1 VVAYYLLAAK
11 HEQAQHTS
19 QAGDDDR
26 TGAGGASGA
35 GPVAVGNAPVCACG
49 GAMCRSYLMIHW
61 GGCFHPGLLH
71 CLSSSTRL
79 TMLVWTPRTSTLL
92 TPVPSP
98 PRPPPCACCVCNS
111 PGLRDGDAPF
121 TPDDAAALAVM
132 GRAAL
137 PRDTADGPAAPAV
150 RCACP
155 LGPAYGPL
163 CYPCS
168 VLAACWAP
176 TAAGAGASGAD
187 QAGGCGGCGGCG
199 GMSPCL
205 LTSRGE
211 GREGLKSVA
220 DEEGH

>member
-11 HEQAQHTS
+11 HEQAQQS
-19 QAGDDDR
+19 PQAGD
-26 TGAGGASGA
+26 GGAAGA
-35 GPVAVGNAPVCACG
+35 GPVAVGDAHVCACG
-49 GAMCRSYLMIHW
+49 WAMCRSYLMIHW
-61 GGCFHPGLLH
+61 GGCFHPGLSEPAPS
-71 CLSSSTRL
+71 LSHRRL
-79 TMLVWTPRTSTLL
+79 THFLPLH
-92 TPVPSP
+92 PVL
-98 PRPPPCACCVCNS
+98 CCVNTS

-137 PRDTADGPAAPAV
+137 PRDTVDGPAAPAG

-163 CYPCS
+163 RFPCS
-168 VLAACWAP
+168 ALAAVCCWAP
-176 TAAGAGASGAD
+176 TAAGAGAGAGASGD
-187 QAGGCGGCGGCG
+187 ESGCCGGCGGLCP
-199 GMSPCL
+199 S
-205 LTSRGE
+205 LTARGD